1 MFFIENRRRKALKK
15 IETDRVVRFMPLS
28 EVRSVGVIF
37 DINED
42 NIIDTIKRFTE
53 YLDNRSIKFQALAVN
68 YTKSLF
74 PEGFVDFRIKIINR
88 ASFNSIGAPIDD
100 AVTEFANQNHDLYI
114 DLSSQYNFTYDYIS
128 RLSNASFKVGR
139 CGYDNNPFDLVLAS
153 DPEAGSKHFI
163 DSVIHYLSAIRSA

>member
-53 YLDNRSIKFQALAVN
+53 YLDNR
-68 YTKSLF
+68 
-74 PEGFVDFRIKIINR
+74 
-88 ASFNSIGAPIDD
+88 
-100 AVTEFANQNHDLYI
+100 
-114 DLSSQYNFTYDYIS
+114 
-128 RLSNASFKVGR
+128 
-139 CGYDNNPFDLVLAS
+139 
-153 DPEAGSKHFI
+153 
-163 DSVIHYLSAIRSA
+163 